1 MVLAMTI
8 QAQEILHSFD
18 LLPDFEKRQ
27 VVTEILRRELA
38 VDTPPL
44 SDDDLLG
51 AAEEVFLQLDLRE
64 ESDAS

>member
-1 MVLAMTI
+1 MTI

-18 LLPDFEKRQ
+18 LLPDVEKRE
-27 VVTEILRRELA
+27 VAAAILRRELTL
-38 VDTPPL
+38 DTPPL

-51 AAEEVFLQLDLRE
+51 AAEGVFLQLDSRE